1 MITWY
6 SFINQ
11 SKAYV
16 DRFSPKVIVCL
27 EHFLRCSLCSSLCFW
42 IWNPKILYTEMM
54 AWNAKGPRFESW
66 LRLNWLFI
74 TDLWLTFH
82 RRLRLAPNSQNPW
95 LFLRNMPHSIY
106 RILATIIVK
115 IYLSFPKITVTFI
128 HDSRY
133 AMNRIFWSAQ
143 LDARIILPLFQI
155 LVLIN
160 RNI

>member
-27 EHFLRCSLCSSLCFW
+27 EHVLRCSLCSSLCFW
-42 IWNPKILYTEMM
+42 IWNPKILYTEIM

-74 TDLWLTFH
+74 SWPVANFSPPVAFGTQ
-82 RRLRLAPNSQNPW
+82 LAKPMVIPQEHASQH
-95 LFLRNMPHSIY
+95 FLY
-106 RILATIIVK
+106 ILLLLK
-115 IYLSFPKITVTFI
+115 FYLSFPKITVTFI
-128 HDSRY
+128 HD
-133 AMNRIFWSAQ
+133 
-143 LDARIILPLFQI
+143 ILG
-155 LVLIN
+155 VLWIEFFEVHN
-160 RNI
+160 WMPGSSFLYSIYWY

>member
-11 SKAYV
+11 SKAFV

-27 EHFLRCSLCSSLCFW
+27 EHFLRCSSCSSLCFW

-74 TDLWLTFH
+74 SWPVANFSPPVAFGTQ
-82 RRLRLAPNSQNPW
+82 LAKPMVIPQEHAS
-95 LFLRNMPHSIY
+95 Y

-128 HDSRY
+128 HD
-133 AMNRIFWSAQ
+133 I
-143 LDARIILPLFQI
+143 LDMLWIEFFAVHNWMPGSSFLYSIYWY
-155 LVLIN
+155 
-160 RNI
+160 

>member
-66 LRLNWLFI
+66 LNWLFI
-74 TDLWLTFH
+74 SWPVAN
-82 RRLRLAPNSQNPW
+82 LAPNSQNPW

-115 IYLSFPKITVTFI
+115 IYLSFPKII
-128 HDSRY
+128 NNYIYSWYSRY

-143 LDARIILPLFQI
+143 LDARIILPLFHI

>member
-128 HDSRY
+128 HD
-133 AMNRIFWSAQ
+133 
-143 LDARIILPLFQI
+143 ILG
-155 LVLIN
+155 VLWIEFFEVHN
-160 RNI
+160 WIPGSSFLYSIYWY